1 MMAERITEIL
11 ATTAADW
18 SNKMTDPQNPLEH
31 EPVIW
36 RADLQRKM
44 RVSSN
49 TVRRWMIDGKL
60 PPPDVDLSRRTRGWR
75 LSTLREAGI
84 NLA

>member
-1 MMAERITEIL
+1 MKRINEVV
-11 ATTAADW
+11 ATTAAEWRIYMKKIQIQETHDR
-18 SNKMTDPQNPLEH
+18 
-31 EPVIW
+31 VIW
-36 RADLQRKM
+36 RPDLQEKM
-44 RVSSN
+44 GVSSN
-49 TVRRWMIDGKL
+49 TIRRWMLEGKL